1 MSIKSILALYSGDAQ
16 GSSGLRLAIQMAH
29 KYGAHL
35 TGAVWHGPSLL
46 ESRHRRYMSQ
56 DVFDMLAHQDSER
69 VTEIRA
75 DYEARLASDGA
86 GLGATFLDLPSTAGF
101 SLADCVRGYDI
112 VVMCSR
118 AAEIGREHFTA
129 RPDVIALQGGRPLI
143 LVPEDYAVA
152 EINEH
157 ALVAWD
163 GKRAAARALGDAMH
177 ILETKMRVTV
187 LTIGDES
194 SIPHPPGDDIM
205 TLLGRHGIE
214 ARRLFRPAGGG
225 GVARTIL
232 DASAEVGAGLL
243 VMGAY
248 EHSRFSEY
256 LLGGV
261 TRDIFELATL
271 PVFMSH

>member
-1 MSIKSILALYSGDAQ
+1 MSIKSILALYSGDEQ

-46 ESRHRRYMSQ
+46 ESRHHRYMSQ
-56 DVFDMLAHQDSER
+56 DVLNMLAHQDSQR
-69 VTEIRA
+69 ITGIRT
-75 DYEARLASDGA
+75 DFEARLASDGA
-86 GLGATFLDLPSTAGF
+86 GLGASFLDLPSTAGF
-101 SLADCVRGYDI
+101 SLADCARGYDI
-112 VVMCSR
+112 VVMGTR

-129 RPDVIALQGGRPLI
+129 RPDVIALQSGRPLI
-143 LVPEDYAVA
+143 LVPQEYAAA

-177 ILETKMRVTV
+177 ILETKTRVTV

-194 SIPHPPGDDIM
+194 RISQLPGDDIM
-205 TLLGRHGIE
+205 TLLERHGID
-214 ARRLFRPAGGG
+214 AKRLMRPAGGG
-225 GVARTIL
+225 GAAQTIL
-232 DASAEVGAGLL
+232 DTCGEVGAGLL

-248 EHSRFSEY
+248 EHSKFSEY

-261 TRDIFELATL
+261 TRDIFDLASL

>member
-16 GSSGLRLAIQMAH
+16 GSSGLRLAILMAR

-46 ESRHRRYMSQ
+46 ESRYRRYMNQ
-56 DVFDMLAHQDSER
+56 QILNMLAAQDSER
-69 VTEIRA
+69 VAEIRA
-75 DYEARLASDGA
+75 DFEARLASEGS
-86 GLGATFLDLPSTAGF
+86 GLTRSFLDLRSTQNF
-101 SLADCVRGYDI
+101 SLADCARGYDI
-112 VVMCSR
+112 VVMGSR
-118 AAEIGREHFTA
+118 AAEIGREHFIA
-129 RPDVIALQGGRPLI
+129 RPDILALNSGRPLI
-143 LVPEDYAVA
+143 LVPQDYAAA

-177 ILETKMRVTV
+177 ILETKTRVTV
-187 LTIGDES
+187 LTIGEES
-194 SIPHPPGDDIM
+194 SIPLHPGDDIM
-205 TLLGRHGIE
+205 ALLGRHGIE
-214 ARRLFRPAGGG
+214 ATRLVRRAGHG

-232 DASAEVGAGLL
+232 DTCAEVGAGLL

-248 EHSRFSEY
+248 EHSQFSEY

-261 TRDIFELATL
+261 TRDIFEQADL